1 MTKYKAEVRADL
13 LQVYG
18 ADLGDWL
25 RSERWSAL
33 VDLIDQ
39 LPSACR
45 LNEAIAQDDE
55 AADEL
60 VAIMDESEGEGP
72 DWSPRVAE
80 FDLTNTMLAEL
91 IDQVKLLGQTI
102 IAANGGN
109 AKKIRPFP
117 KPKTAI
123 DRARARQDLNLFY
136 DMQSKFGFGK

>member
-60 VAIMDESEGEGP
+60 VAMMDDDDSRKP
-72 DWSPRVAE
+72 DWSPRVSE
-80 FDLTNTMLAEL
+80 FDLTSTMLGQL
-91 IDQVKLLGQTI
+91 IDEVKMLGQTI
-102 IAANGGN
+102 IAANGGT

-117 KPKTAI
+117 TPKTAI
-123 DRARARQDLNLFY
+123 DRARERRDLNAFREFET
-136 DMQSKFGFGK
+136 MFGFRR

>member
-13 LQVYG
+13 LQIYG

-60 VAIMDESEGEGP
+60 VAIMDESVGEGP

-102 IAANGGN
+102 IAANGGS

-123 DRARARQDLNLFY
+123 DRARERRDLNTFREF
-136 DMQSKFGFGK
+136 DAMFGFRR